1 MFKKILAGFIVMA
14 LAFTSVPVTSDA
26 AVQVGD
32 NLKLFGDFRMRVE
45 LEQRDYEA
53 GSSATTDSRERP
65 RMRARFGGTYQT
77 SLPNVSFTFGMAGN
91 GGMDTLAHG
100 SSNFQVDAAHVN
112 VGFADS
118 GVFIFGQLG
127 FPLWQQTEV
136 YWDQDNS
143 VEGYVAAY
151 TASLGDAGSLTAA
164 AAYLYVT
171 NQGWQGSWFDNDTL
185 TAWQVTHKGSFNGAS
200 TTLAFAGIHANDG
213 ADGTVFRPGGSTNTD
228 ATPEPSWYQA
238 SGQIKM
244 GVDDYKVLLGA
255 DYNFSDWTETGDD
268 NDQGYVL
275 QARIGKGA
283 YGVRY
288 YYYDIEEASV
298 PFHGTARLTQDN
310 ISCST
315 WCTGVEAHRVQ
326 LSYKISSDVNTHFKF
341 TTSEGKTGNN
351 FTNSETADR
360 TANRYQLDFN
370 FKF

>member
-1 MFKKILAGFIVMA
+1 
-14 LAFTSVPVTSDA
+14 
-26 AVQVGD
+26 
-32 NLKLFGDFRMRVE
+32 
-45 LEQRDYEA
+45 
-53 GSSATTDSRERP
+53 
-65 RMRARFGGTYQT
+65 
-77 SLPNVSFTFGMAGN
+77 MAGN